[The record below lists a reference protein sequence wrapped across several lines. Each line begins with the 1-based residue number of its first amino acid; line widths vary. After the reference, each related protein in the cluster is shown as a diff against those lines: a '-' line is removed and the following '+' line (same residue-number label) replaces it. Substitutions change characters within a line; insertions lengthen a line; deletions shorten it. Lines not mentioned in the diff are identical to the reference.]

1 MSEDIDRTLDLPR
14 TGFGF
19 LHHHD
24 ENDQVIA
31 VQALRVRAGLR
42 RQRRRHH
49 RPWPKLSLWFVDP
62 EGMRIEVDWVRDP
75 SLRDSIRRSRWTRRC
90 TEAVSGGVMASVPM
104 PGRTWGRG

>member
-1 MSEDIDRTLDLPR
+1 MSEAIDRTLDLPR

-75 SLRDSIRRSRWTRRC
+75 SLRGFHTPKSVD
-90 TEAVSGGVMASVPM
+90 EALHRGGFW
-104 PGRTWGRG
+104 WGHGFRPHAWKNVG